1 MKVTFDVDYRMPVDS
16 SFFTATHTIDIDDNV
31 DAQQAANEFGKQ
43 EYSGFLSAVIT
54 EIIN

>member
-16 SFFTATHTIDIDDNV
+16 SFFTATHTIEIDDNV
-31 DAQQAANEFGKQ
+31 DAQQAANEFGNQ

-54 EIIN
+54 EIN